1 MSSAQTI
8 DIVELLSVCV
18 DLSKRAGDFIRA
30 VAAGGDLKAVAKDWA
45 GNKLDQAVAVKDVE
59 AGADPVT
66 QADLQA
72 QQVIEGSLHHH
83 FPQLR
88 IIGEEDI
95 DPSDFLV
102 IEAANRGLL
111 NGKETPTNFERNVP
125 IEDVTVYID
134 PLDAT
139 AEFVLGNKQSTA
151 TLVGIALKSVAYGGV
166 IHQPFEGTSGTG
178 RTLWALSGFGCG
190 DDNAILEKNITSAK
204 TLATRAQS
212 VLVTTR
218 THSSAVTEDAIK
230 KLNMDV
236 NLRVGGAGYKVL
248 LLLDGTADVYCY
260 PTPGTKKWD
269 TCAPEAILNF
279 LGGKMTD
286 ASGNHID
293 YSNTVDLHNTGG
305 IFAAVSHELHHK
317 YLTKLKE

>member
-1 MSSAQTI
+1 M
-8 DIVELLSVCV
+8 
-18 DLSKRAGDFIRA
+18 
-30 VAAGGDLKAVAKDWA
+30 
-45 GNKLDQAVAVKDVE
+45 KDVE

-83 FPQLR
+83 YPSLR

-102 IEAANRGLL
+102 IENVDRTLL
-111 NGKETPTNFERNVP
+111 NGRTALKGADFNPNVP
-125 IEDVTVYID
+125 IEDVTIYID

-151 TLVGIALKSVAYGGV
+151 TLVGIALKSVAFGGV
-166 IHQPFEGTSGTG
+166 IHQPFEGSPDGKG
-178 RTLWALSGFGCG
+178 RTLWALDGFSCG
-190 DDNAILEKNITSAK
+190 DDHSVLENNVEQGRQAAK
-204 TLATRAQS
+204 RAES

-218 THSSAVTEDAIK
+218 THANQQVEDAIT
-230 KLNMDV
+230 KLSLDKV
-236 NLRVGGAGYKVL
+236 LRVGGAGYKVL
-248 LLLDGTADVYCY
+248 LLLDGTADVYCF

-269 TCAPEAILNF
+269 TCAPEAILNY

-286 ASGNHID
+286 GNGKPID
-293 YSNTVDLHNTGG
+293 YSDTENLQNKNGL
-305 IFAAVSHELHHK
+305 FAAVTKDLHSK
-317 YLTKLKE
+317 YIAKLLE

>member
-1 MSSAQTI
+1 MFLHLS
-8 DIVELLSVCV
+8 DILL
-18 DLSKRAGDFIRA
+18 
-30 VAAGGDLKAVAKDWA
+30 A
-45 GNKLDQAVAVKDVE
+45 GNKLDLAVAVKDVE

-83 FPQLR
+83 YPSLR

-102 IEAANRGLL
+102 IENVDRTLL
-111 NGKETPTNFERNVP
+111 NAKLAQKDPDFNANVP

-139 AEFVLGNKQSTA
+139 AEFVLGNKHSTA
-151 TLVGIALKSVAYGGV
+151 TLVGIALKNVAFGGA
-166 IHQPFEGTSGTG
+166 IHQPFEGSDQKG
-178 RTLWALSGFGCG
+178 RTLWALSGFACG
-190 DDNAILEKNITSAK
+190 DDNVIPEKNIENAR
-204 TLATRAQS
+204 TLSKRTES

-218 THSSAVTEDAIK
+218 THTSQVTEDAIK
-230 KLNMDV
+230 KLNLDTV
-236 NLRVGGAGYKVL
+236 LRVGGAGYKVL

-269 TCAPEAILNF
+269 TCAPEAILNY

-286 ASGNHID
+286 ASGNAID
-293 YSNTVDLHNTGG
+293 YSDVNDLQNKNGL
-305 IFAAVSHELHHK
+305 FAAVTAELHEK
-317 YLTKLKE
+317 YLTKLRE

>member
-1 MSSAQTI
+1 M
-8 DIVELLSVCV
+8 
-18 DLSKRAGDFIRA
+18 
-30 VAAGGDLKAVAKDWA
+30 
-45 GNKLDQAVAVKDVE
+45 AVKDVE

-83 FPQLR
+83 YPSLR

-102 IEAANRGLL
+102 IENVDRSFLSGKTALKGEDFKANI
-111 NGKETPTNFERNVP
+111 P

-139 AEFVLGNKQSTA
+139 AEFVLGNRHSTA
-151 TLVGIALKSVAYGGV
+151 TLVGIAVKDVAFGGV
-166 IHQPFEGTSGTG
+166 IHQPFEGASQGKG
-178 RTLWALSGFGCG
+178 RTLWALQGFGCG
-190 DDNAILEKNITSAK
+190 DDNAIPEKNIETARKLSK
-204 TLATRAQS
+204 RTES

-218 THSSAVTEDAIK
+218 THTSQVTEDAIK
-230 KLNMDV
+230 KLNLDV
-236 NLRVGGAGYKVL
+236 ALRVGGAGYKVL
-248 LLLDGTADVYCY
+248 LLLDGSADVYCY

-286 ASGNHID
+286 ASGKPID
-293 YSNTVDLHNTGG
+293 YSDTNDLQNKNGL
-305 IFAAVSHELHHK
+305 FAAVTTELHDK
-317 YLTKLKE
+317 YLAKLKE

>member
-1 MSSAQTI
+1 M
-8 DIVELLSVCV
+8 
-18 DLSKRAGDFIRA
+18 
-30 VAAGGDLKAVAKDWA
+30 
-45 GNKLDQAVAVKDVE
+45 KDVE

-83 FPQLR
+83 YPNLR
-88 IIGEEDI
+88 IVGEEDI

-102 IEAANRGLL
+102 IENVERTLLSGKAANRGSD
-111 NGKETPTNFERNVP
+111 FEAEVA

-151 TLVGIALKSVAYGGV
+151 TLVGIALKQRAFGGV
-166 IHQPFEGTSGTG
+166 IHQPFEGTSGKG
-178 RTLWALSGFGCG
+178 RTLWALCGFACG
-190 DDNAILEKNITSAK
+190 DDNEIKEKNIEHAK
-204 TLATRAQS
+204 ILAKRSES

-218 THSSAVTEDAIK
+218 THTSQITEDAIA
-230 KLNMDV
+230 KLAMDKT
-236 NLRVGGAGYKVL
+236 LRVGGAGYKVL

-286 ASGNHID
+286 KDGAEID
-293 YSNTVDLHNTGG
+293 YSNTEDVQNKNG
-305 IFAAVSHELHHK
+305 IFAAVTTEMHDK
-317 YLTKLKE
+317 YMAKFKQ

>member
-1 MSSAQTI
+1 MWLDCI
-8 DIVELLSVCV
+8 YFC
-18 DLSKRAGDFIRA
+18 
-30 VAAGGDLKAVAKDWA
+30 AAGK
-45 GNKLDQAVAVKDVE
+45 KLEQAVAVKDVE

-83 FPQLR
+83 YPTLR

-102 IEAANRGLL
+102 VDGVNRHLL
-111 NGKETPTNFERNVP
+111 DATTPKTGFVRNVP
-125 IEDVTVYID
+125 LEDVTIYID

-166 IHQPFEGTSGTG
+166 IHQPFEGDEKTG
-178 RTLWALSGFGCG
+178 RTLWALTGYGCG
-190 DDNAILEKNITSAK
+190 DDNKNLEKNIAHASTTAK
-204 TLATRAQS
+204 RTQS

-218 THSSAVTEDAIK
+218 THSSTVTEDAIK

-269 TCAPEAILNF
+269 TCAPEAILNY

-286 ASGNHID
+286 AAGNDID
-293 YSNTVDLHNTGG
+293 YANTTDLHNKAG
-305 IFAAVSHELHHK
+305 IFAAVTADMHQK
-317 YLTKLKE
+317 YLAKLKE